1 MRSVLLA
8 AVIIATPTVALASSY
23 KICQGEFALCAAS
36 SATPTGKN
44 IQVNTADGKVPFPE
58 AVAVC
63 PVLRGNAVA
72 DVAGGNMDGDCRA
85 PGKNQVW
92 SLFSPRQH
100 FPQAPDWKPVKA
112 QFRTFLTGEGTAGM
126 SNMFSFACTL
136 EPKRVNGV
144 RLAKCYGPV
153 HESVAGKPVPDG
165 TTVVTQ
171 APVGATYPVGGP
183 IPQ

>member
-8 AVIIATPTVALASSY
+8 AVIIATPTVALASNY

-126 SNMFSFACTL
+126 SNMFSFACTKS
-136 EPKRVNGV
+136 EIVNGV
-144 RLAKCYGPV
+144 QLANCYGPINEGLKGTPV
-153 HESVAGKPVPDG
+153 IAG
-165 TTVVTQ
+165 TEVVTES
-171 APVGATYPVGGP
+171 PVGASYAVSGP
-183 IPQ
+183 LP